1 MKKIGLSS
9 LVLLCGIT
17 AFSQQK
23 KADLLI
29 KSVRIIDVRTGK
41 ITANQA
47 IAVRNDSIIQVMDN
61 KQANQY
67 QATQTFDG
75 GGKYAM
81 PGLWDMHM
89 HFGGGDTLSE
99 ENKNF
104 LPLYL
109 ANGITTIRDCAA
121 DISQDVLQWR
131 DEINKGQLQGPT
143 IFTSGPKL
151 EGYKSIWLGDL
162 EIGTSVELQQALDS
176 LQKIKV
182 DFVKIT
188 ENTIKPEIYL
198 EALREARK
206 RGLAISGHVPYVL
219 TMKQVADA
227 GLSSVEHLTYAW
239 KSGVKDEAAL
249 SRGIANGEIKGADIN
264 KYILQHF
271 DTAAA
276 MATYRY
282 MAAKGTYLTPTL
294 TLGNVMAYF
303 DQDNHA
309 HDPYLQYIGK
319 GLQRTY
325 QWRVKRASSDDSA
338 AIARRKMIYE
348 TSSSILPLLQKAGVK
363 IMAGTD
369 AGYLNSFD
377 YPGIGLHQE
386 LALMVKFGL
395 TPLQALQASVINS
408 PAYLHK
414 TNYGAI
420 TAGKKADILLLD
432 ANPVAD
438 IHNTQKINALVVKG
452 KLLNRAALD
461 RLLQEVK
468 EKAMLS
474 YSGLY

>member
-1 MKKIGLSS
+1 MKKIWLSS
-9 LVLLCGIT
+9 LAILCGIT
-17 AFSQQK
+17 TFSQQK

-29 KSVRIIDVRTGK
+29 KSVRIIDIKTGK

-61 KQANQY
+61 QLAKQY
-67 QATQTFDG
+67 KATQTVDG
-75 GGKYAM
+75 SGKYAM

-121 DISQDVLQWR
+121 DISPDVLQWR
-131 DEINKGQLQGPT
+131 DQINKGQLQGPT

-162 EIGTSVELQQALDS
+162 EIGTSTELQQALDS
-176 LQKIKV
+176 LQKLKV
-182 DFVKIT
+182 DFIKIT

-206 RGLAISGHVPYVL
+206 RGMAISGHVPYVL

-239 KSGVKDEAAL
+239 KSGVKDDAAL
-249 SRGIANGEIKGADIN
+249 SRGIASGEIKGADIN

-276 MATYRY
+276 MKTYRY
-282 MAAKGTYLTPTL
+282 MAEKGMYLTPTL

-309 HDPYLQYIGK
+309 SDPYLQYIGK

-325 QWRVKRASSDDSA
+325 QWRVKRATSDDSA
-338 AIARRKMIYE
+338 AIVRRKMIYE

-377 YPGIGLHQE
+377 FPGIGLHQE

-420 TAGKKADILLLD
+420 AAGKKADILLLD

-452 KLLNRAALD
+452 KLLDRAALD
-461 RLLQEVK
+461 QLLQEVR
-468 EKAMLS
+468 EKTANTK
-474 YSGLY
+474 

>member
-1 MKKIGLSS
+1 MKKIWLSS
-9 LVLLCGIT
+9 LAILCGIT

-29 KSVRIIDVRTGK
+29 KSVRIIDIKTGR
-41 ITANQA
+41 ITANQT

-61 KQANQY
+61 QLAKQY
-67 QATQTFDG
+67 KATQTVDG
-75 GGKYAM
+75 SGKYAM

-121 DISQDVLQWR
+121 DISPDVLQWR

-162 EIGTSVELQQALDS
+162 EIGTSTELQQALDS
-176 LQKIKV
+176 LQKLKV

-206 RGLAISGHVPYVL
+206 RGMAISGHVPYVL

-239 KSGVKDEAAL
+239 KSGVKDDAAL
-249 SRGIANGEIKGADIN
+249 SRGIASGEIKGADIN
-264 KYILQHF
+264 KYILQNF

-276 MATYRY
+276 MKTYRY
-282 MAAKGTYLTPTL
+282 MAEKGMYLTPTL
-294 TLGNVMAYF
+294 TLGHVMAYF

-325 QWRVKRASSDDSA
+325 QWRVKRAASDDSA
-338 AIARRKMIYE
+338 AIVRRKMIYE

-363 IMAGTD
+363 ILAGTD

-377 YPGIGLHQE
+377 FPGIGLHQE

-420 TAGKKADILLLD
+420 AAGKKADILLLD

-452 KLLNRAALD
+452 KLLDRAALD
-461 RLLQEVK
+461 QLLQEVR
-468 EKAMLS
+468 EKTAS
-474 YSGLY
+474 TK

>member
-1 MKKIGLSS
+1 MKKIWLSS
-9 LVLLCGIT
+9 LAIFCGIT

-29 KSVRIIDVRTGK
+29 KSVRIIDIKTGK
-41 ITANQA
+41 ITAHQA
-47 IAVRNDSIIQVMDN
+47 IAVRNDSIIQIMDN
-61 KQANQY
+61 QQAKQY
-67 QATQTFDG
+67 KATQTVDAS
-75 GGKYAM
+75 GKYAM

-109 ANGITTIRDCAA
+109 ANGITTIRDCSA

-131 DEINKGQLQGPT
+131 DEVNKGQLQGPT

-151 EGYKSIWLGDL
+151 EGYKSVWLNDL
-162 EIGTSVELQQALDS
+162 EIGTSAELQQAFDS
-176 LQKIKV
+176 LQKLKV

-198 EALREARK
+198 EALHEARK
-206 RGLAISGHVPYVL
+206 RGMRISGHVPYVL
-219 TMKQVADA
+219 TMKQVVDA
-227 GLSSVEHLTYAW
+227 GLCSVEHLTYAW
-239 KSGVKDEAAL
+239 KSGVKDDAAL
-249 SRGIANGEIKGADIN
+249 SRAIASGEIKGAAIN
-264 KYILQHF
+264 QYILQNF

-276 MATYRY
+276 MKTYRY
-282 MAAKGTYLTPTL
+282 MAEKGTYLTPTL
-294 TLGNVMAYF
+294 TLGQVMAYF

-309 HDPYLQYIGK
+309 NDPYLQYIGK

-325 QWRVKRASSDDSA
+325 LWRIKRIAADDSA

-363 IMAGTD
+363 LMAGTD

-377 YPGIGLHQE
+377 FPGIGLHQE

-408 PAYLHK
+408 PAYLHQ

-420 TAGKKADILLLD
+420 AAGKKADILLLD

-452 KLLNRAALD
+452 KLLDRAALD
-461 RLLQEVK
+461 QLLQEVR
-468 EKAMLS
+468 EKTALTK
-474 YSGLY
+474 

>member
-1 MKKIGLSS
+1 MKKIWLSS
-9 LVLLCGIT
+9 LAILCGIT

-29 KSVRIIDVRTGK
+29 KSVRIIDIKTGR

-61 KQANQY
+61 QLAKQY
-67 QATQTFDG
+67 KATQTVDG
-75 GGKYAM
+75 SGKYAM

-121 DISQDVLQWR
+121 DISPDVLQWR
-131 DEINKGQLQGPT
+131 DEINQGQLQGPT

-162 EIGTSVELQQALDS
+162 EIGTSTELQQALDS
-176 LQKIKV
+176 LQKLKV

-206 RGLAISGHVPYVL
+206 RGMAISGHVPYVL

-239 KSGVKDEAAL
+239 KSGVKDDAAL
-249 SRGIANGEIKGADIN
+249 SRGIASGEIKGADIN

-276 MATYRY
+276 MKTYRY
-282 MAAKGTYLTPTL
+282 MAEKGMYLTPTL

-325 QWRVKRASSDDSA
+325 QWRVKRAASDDSA
-338 AIARRKMIYE
+338 AIVRRKMIYE

-377 YPGIGLHQE
+377 FPGIGLHQE

-420 TAGKKADILLLD
+420 AAGKKADILLLD

-452 KLLNRAALD
+452 KLLDRAALD
-461 RLLQEVK
+461 QLLQEVR
-468 EKAMLS
+468 EKTAS
-474 YSGLY
+474 TK

>member
-1 MKKIGLSS
+1 MKKILFSS
-9 LVLLCGIT
+9 LALLCGIS

-29 KSVRIIDVRTGK
+29 RSVRIIDVKTGK
-41 ITANQA
+41 ITPGQA
-47 IAVRNDSIIQVMDN
+47 IAVRNDSIIAVMNN
-61 KQANQY
+61 KQATQY
-67 QATQTFDG
+67 QATQTVDG
-75 GGKYAM
+75 QGKYAM

-89 HFGGGDTLSE
+89 HFGGGDTLAG

-109 ANGITTIRDCAA
+109 AHGITTIRDCAA
-121 DISQDVLQWR
+121 DISMDVLKWR
-131 DEINKGQLQGPT
+131 DDINNGQLQGPT

-151 EGYKSIWLGDL
+151 EGYKSVWLGDL
-162 EIGTSVELQQALDS
+162 EIGTSAELQQALDS
-176 LQKIKV
+176 LQKLKV

-188 ENTIKPEIYL
+188 ENTIQPDIYL
-198 EALREARK
+198 EALKEARK
-206 RGLAISGHVPYVL
+206 RGMLISGHVPYVL
-219 TMKQVADA
+219 TMQQVTDA

-239 KSGVKDEAAL
+239 KASVKDDAAFA
-249 SRGIANGEIKGADIN
+249 RAIANGEIKGKDIN
-264 KYILQHF
+264 KYILNNF

-276 MATYRY
+276 MNTYRH
-282 MAAKGTYLTPTL
+282 MAEKGTFITPTL

-303 DQDNHA
+303 DQDNHQ

-325 QWRVKRASSDDSA
+325 EMRVKRIITDDSA
-338 AIARRKMIYE
+338 AIAWRKMIYE
-348 TSSSILPLLQKAGVK
+348 KSSSILPLLQKAGVT

-395 TPLQALQASVINS
+395 TPLEALQASVINS

-420 TAGKKADILLLD
+420 APGKKADILLLD

-438 IHNTQKINALVVKG
+438 IHNTQKIFALIVKG
-452 KLLNRAALD
+452 KLLNRSALD
-461 RLLQEVK
+461 GLLQEVK
-468 EKAMLS
+468 AKTARTE
-474 YSGLY
+474 